1 MDIARNIY
9 LNFWSILHGFYLR
22 VFIQIHLLMEAL
34 GLEALCVT
42 SYGPFLQQ
50 LETQMRE
57 MYFGFQF

>member
-1 MDIARNIY
+1 MDIARDIH
-9 LNFWSILHGFYLR
+9 LNFLEHITRPLFR